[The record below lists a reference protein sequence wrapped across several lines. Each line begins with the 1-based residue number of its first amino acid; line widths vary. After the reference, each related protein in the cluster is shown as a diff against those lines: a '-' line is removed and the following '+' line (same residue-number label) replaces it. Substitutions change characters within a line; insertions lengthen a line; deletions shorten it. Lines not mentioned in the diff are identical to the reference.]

1 MKIAYVGTY
10 PPRACGIG
18 TFTQNLVR
26 AVFSN
31 QSANRLGDVAEVLAL
46 SNCEDEEAYPAEI
59 SLCISDQ
66 NRESYLA
73 AAAYL
78 NDSAVDVVV
87 LQHEYGI
94 FGGQD
99 GAFVLSLLDELEK
112 PSVAVFHTVLKTP
125 SYGQKFV
132 LQRVAAKVNRVVVM
146 SRMAKQ
152 FLHEIYKLP
161 AHKVVVIEHGV
172 PNIQTESREVLRR
185 KLGFDGRRVL
195 FTFGLLGRGKGIET
209 VIHSLPGIV
218 EQFPET
224 RYVVLGKTHPA
235 ILRQSGEEYR
245 EYLLDLAAQKGV
257 ADNLQFVNSFA
268 EEQAL
273 WEYLQACDVY
283 LTPYLSEAQ
292 ITSGTLS
299 YAIGAGAAA
308 VSTPYWHAQELL
320 AEGRGQLFD
329 FRNSEQL
336 AQIVVSL
343 FNHPENL
350 KTMRSAAAEYGKKL
364 KWNLIGKQYLH
375 LFRQVL
381 DEKLETM
388 NDKQKLEMSLPP
400 ITFKHLRTLTDG
412 TGILQHAKF
421 SLPNRHEGYCLDDN
435 ARALIAALMGRHLHP
450 GIWLE
455 NAANTYLSF
464 IYHCQREDGLFRN
477 FMGYDRR
484 FLEKVGSE
492 DSFGRAVW
500 SVGYAM
506 AHPLNGAFYSLA
518 KEIFDRATPQLPAIQ
533 SPRSIAF
540 AMMGIYHAL
549 RRNPGDEN
557 LLNLM
562 HELRMRLCDFY
573 HACSDAS
580 WRWFEDCFTYCN
592 GILPLALFHSLELMP
607 DETVQEVALESTRF
621 LEEVTLADGFCRPI
635 GCESFYSK
643 GEERSVF
650 DQQPVDVY
658 AKVLLFLQAWR
669 VTGKERFYKN
679 ALLCNSWFYGKNEL
693 RLPLYDT
700 ETGGCCDGLTAT
712 GVNQNQG
719 AESTLACLIARLA
732 IEEAMLRHDDAGGAP
747 APKDEQEMPKYPRQ
761 NEFAPPK
768 QKPWHHAEKIAAV

>member
-1 MKIAYVGTY
+1 MKVAYIGTY
-10 PPRACGIG
+10 PPRKCGIG

-26 AVFSN
+26 AVFTN
-31 QSANRLGDVAEVLAL
+31 QFANDLSQAAEVLAL
-46 SNCEDEEAYPAEI
+46 SECEAGEAYPAEV

-66 NRESYLA
+66 DRESFLA
-73 AAAYL
+73 ASAYL
-78 NDSAVDVVV
+78 NDCNADVVV

-112 PSVAVFHTVLKTP
+112 PSVAIFHTVLKSP

-146 SRMAKQ
+146 TRMAKQ

-161 AHKVVVIEHGV
+161 EHKVVVIEHGV
-172 PNIQTESREVLRR
+172 PNIQTESREVLRQ
-185 KLGFDGRRVL
+185 KLGFKGHRVL

-209 VIHSLPGIV
+209 VINALPGIV

-235 ILRQSGEEYR
+235 NLRHAGEEYR

-257 ADNLQFVNSFA
+257 ADNVQFINSFA
-268 EEQAL
+268 EEQEL
-273 WEYLQACDVY
+273 WEHLQACDVY
-283 LTPYLSEAQ
+283 LTPYVNEAQ
-292 ITSGTLS
+292 ITSGTLA
-299 YAIGAGAAA
+299 YAIGAGAAI
-308 VSTPYWHAQELL
+308 VSTPFWHAQELL
-320 AEGRGQLFD
+320 AEDRGQLFD
-329 FRNSEQL
+329 FRHSEQL
-336 AQIVVSL
+336 AQIVTDL
-343 FNHPENL
+343 FNQPEKL
-350 KTMRSAAAEYGKKL
+350 ETMRSQAAAYGKKL

-375 LFRQVL
+375 LFQQVL
-381 DEKLETM
+381 EEKIETM
-388 NDKQKLEMSLPP
+388 NDKHKLEMSLPP
-400 ITFKHLRTLTDG
+400 VNFKHVHTLTDS

-435 ARALIAALMGRHLHP
+435 ARALIAVLMGRKLNP

-455 NAANTYLSF
+455 NAANTYLGF

-477 FMGYDRR
+477 FMSYDRR
-484 FLEKVGSE
+484 FLEIVGSE

-506 AHPLNGAFYSLA
+506 AHPVNGGFYSLA
-518 KEIFDRATPQLPAIQ
+518 KEIFDRATPQLSTIQ

-549 RRNPGDEN
+549 QRNPGDEN

-562 HELRMRLCDFY
+562 HELRMRLCDLY
-573 HACSDAS
+573 HSCSDAS
-580 WRWFEDCFTYCN
+580 WRWFEDCFTYSN
-592 GILPLALFHSLELMP
+592 GIMPLALFHSLEIMP
-607 DETVQEVALESTRF
+607 EESVQQVAKESTRF

-658 AKVLLFLQAWR
+658 AKVLLFLQAWK

-693 RLPLYDT
+693 HLLRYDP
-700 ETGGCCDGLTAT
+700 ETGGCCVGSTHVAARTAF
-712 GVNQNQG
+712 V
-719 AESTLACLIARLA
+719 
-732 IEEAMLRHDDAGGAP
+732 
-747 APKDEQEMPKYPRQ
+747 
-761 NEFAPPK
+761 
-768 QKPWHHAEKIAAV
+768 